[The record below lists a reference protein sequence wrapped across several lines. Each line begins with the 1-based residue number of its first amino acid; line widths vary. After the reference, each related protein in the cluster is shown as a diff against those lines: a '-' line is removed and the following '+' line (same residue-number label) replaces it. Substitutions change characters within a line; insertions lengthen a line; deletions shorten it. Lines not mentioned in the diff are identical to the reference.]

1 MSEWIPVYQA
11 ANSLEAHTLKGSLEV
26 SGVTVQLQG
35 EALSGA
41 LGELPA
47 NAVEVTLLVRARDL
61 EEAQLILES
70 YRRGDGPAW
79 YCRRCGEHNAGSFEI
94 CWQCGHE
101 ADTTEQ

>member
-1 MSEWIPVYQA
+1 MNEWIPVYQA
-11 ANSLEAHTLKGSLEV
+11 TNSLEAHTLKGSLEV

-47 NAVEVTLLVRARDL
+47 NAVEVTLLVRAQDL
-61 EEAQLILES
+61 EQARKILES
-70 YRRGDGPAW
+70 YRRGAGPAW
-79 YCRRCGEHNAGSFEI
+79 YCRHCGEHNAGSFEI

-101 ADTTEQ
+101 SDITEL

>member
-1 MSEWIPVYQA
+1 MNEWIPVYQA
-11 ANSLEAHTLKGSLEV
+11 TNSLEAHTLKGSLEV

-47 NAVEVTLLVRARDL
+47 NAVEVTLLVRAQDL
-61 EEAQLILES
+61 EQARKILES
-70 YRRGDGPAW
+70 YRRGAGLAW
-79 YCRRCGEHNAGSFEI
+79 YCRHCGEHNAGSFET

-101 ADTTEQ
+101 SDITEL

>member
-1 MSEWIPVYQA
+1 MNEWIPVYQA
-11 ANSLEAHTLKGSLEV
+11 TNSLEAHTLKGSLEV

-47 NAVEVTLLVRARDL
+47 NAVEVTLLVRAQDL
-61 EEAQLILES
+61 EQARKILES
-70 YRRGDGPAW
+70 YRRGAGPAW
-79 YCRRCGEHNAGSFEI
+79 YCRHCGEHNAGSFET

-101 ADTTEQ
+101 SDMTGL